1 MAKGGGKRRGGQNS
15 GFRVERFVGGLES
28 AIGMPTDPNAIPK
41 VRYQVL
47 NGKVFLL
54 QHWKDGSTLRGEIEL
69 QTLANLAGGAP
80 QEGWYDAT
88 GTYLGSEPD
97 LGWLEK

>member
-1 MAKGGGKRRGGQNS
+1 MKPTRDRKSS
-15 GFRVERFVGGLES
+15 GFRVERFVGGLDS
-28 AIGMPTDPNAIPK
+28 AIGMPADPYAIPE

-47 NGKVFLL
+47 GEKVFLL

-69 QTLANLAGGAP
+69 QTLADLAGSSL

-88 GTYLGSEPD
+88 GRYLGAVPEAD
-97 LGWLEK
+97 WLKG

>member
-1 MAKGGGKRRGGQNS
+1 MKRTRDRMNR

-28 AIGMPTDPNAIPK
+28 AIGMPSDPNAIPE

-47 NGKVFLL
+47 GEKVFLL

-69 QTLANLAGGAP
+69 QTLADLAGGAP

-88 GTYLGSEPD
+88 GRYLGSSPEAD
-97 LGWLEK
+97 WLKD